1 MAIFIPS
8 PNYIEKYTKYS
19 FFDPQIY
26 ELTLKNK
33 NVSKEDIKLIKDS
46 KYYLDIITENDYKY
60 LDFLKKDNKFKKL
73 MKRIIIKVLE
83 GKVKEL
89 KNIKMEDSSIIKN
102 RIVYYNI
109 VDLDVDKNKYGNIHF
124 DYISHDAESSLLV
137 YFVITSYF
145 LEFVLKFTD
154 VDTNGYMYLNI
165 FEIEKYKIYKIEI
178 STYCLIKAQNNALF
192 DYFAA
197 RYSLSTFLRN
207 GF

>member
-33 NVSKEDIKLIKDS
+33 YVSKEDIKLIKDS

-73 MKRIIIKVLE
+73 MKRITIKVLE
-83 GKVKEL
+83 GKIKEL
-89 KNIKMEDSSIIKN
+89 KNIKREDSSINKN
-102 RIVYYNI
+102 SIVYYSI
-109 VDLDVDKNKYGNIHF
+109 IDLDVDKNKYGNIHF
-124 DYISHDAESSLLV
+124 DYISHIDESSLLV

-145 LEFVLKFTD
+145 LEFIIKFTD
-154 VDTNGYMYLNI
+154 VDNNGYMYLGI
-165 FEIEKYKIYKIEI
+165 FEIEKYKLYKIEI
-178 STYCLIKAQNNALF
+178 STYFMIKTQNNALF

-197 RYSLSTFLRN
+197 KYSLSTFLRN